1 MKTVLKKS
9 ALPLYVAAACW
20 LVYALLFPLYK
31 LWHFL
36 PPAAISVAAYFI
48 SSKFFKPISITVEDR
63 LPRTGNEAIDNI
75 VEEHSRYVSELRRLN
90 MAIEDNELSMQIERM
105 ENTSRKIINYIVEN
119 PKKAPQIRRF
129 MNYYLPTA
137 IDLLHSYE
145 IADAQEIKGANIEKT
160 MRSVHGVMGTIADAF
175 DKQLDNL
182 FKDVVLDISTD
193 ITVLE
198 RLLEAEGLNKD
209 GGKENG

>member
-1 MKTVLKKS
+1 MKTIVKKS
-9 ALPLYVAAACW
+9 ALPLYIAAACW
-20 LVYALLFPLYK
+20 LVYALLFPMYK

-36 PPAAISVAAYFI
+36 PPILISVAAYFI
-48 SSKFFKPISITVEDR
+48 SSRFFKPVTITVEEE
-63 LPRTGNEAIDNI
+63 LPKTGNEVVDNM
-75 VEEHSRYVSELRRLN
+75 VEEHKKYVAELRRLSK
-90 MAIEDNELSMQIERM
+90 IVKDNDLSAQIKRM
-105 ENTSRKIINYIVEN
+105 ESTSGKIINYIIEN
-119 PKKAPQIRRF
+119 PQKAPQIRRF

-145 IADAQEIKGANIEKT
+145 MACAQEIKGTNIEKT
-160 MRSVHGVMGTIADAF
+160 MHNVRGIMGTIADAF

-198 RLLEAEGLNKD
+198 RLLEAEGLKKD
-209 GGKENG
+209 GGK